1 MSGGSMDYIYFQVEE
16 AARMCD
22 DAELSDLLQDA
33 AHVLHEEEWWK
44 SNDKG
49 PDDYFKALTEF
60 KTKWFGVDRRERL
73 KEYVDKEIDR
83 CRTRCYGFIGCRE
96 GDDENDMG
104 QD

>member
-16 AARMCD
+16 AASMCE

-49 PDDYFKALTEF
+49 IDDYHEALAEFKA
-60 KTKWFGVDRRERL
+60 KWFGQDRCERL
-73 KEYVDKEIDR
+73 KGYVDREINR
-83 CRTRCYGFIGCRE
+83 CRERCYSIIGAKE
-96 GDDENDMG
+96 ASE
-104 QD
+104 